1 VGDESWRPRGTT
13 RQRRRG
19 DSVGRECPLPTG
31 GRAMPPPRIFFVFE
45 LKIASLCAFWELI
58 SLHLNCLSYTHKPVS
73 LWLVKPAIASLCV
86 KKVGDVCMTVPLG
99 LKSGGHGPLSSW
111 WIRHCLQLEGMALT
125 RSPSIP
131 SLFSFSLFPFC
142 QVVFAL
148 HTNISDITHALHW
161 R

>member
-86 KKVGDVCMTVPLG
+86 KKVGGRLHDCPPRPEIWGTRPPVLLVDTPLPTAG
-99 LKSGGHGPLSSW
+99 RYGAYALSLHPIPL
-111 WIRHCLQLEGMALT
+111 
-125 RSPSIP
+125 
-131 SLFSFSLFPFC
+131 FLFPFSLLPGSIR
-142 QVVFAL
+142 F
-148 HTNISDITHALHW
+148 THKHQ
-161 R
+161 